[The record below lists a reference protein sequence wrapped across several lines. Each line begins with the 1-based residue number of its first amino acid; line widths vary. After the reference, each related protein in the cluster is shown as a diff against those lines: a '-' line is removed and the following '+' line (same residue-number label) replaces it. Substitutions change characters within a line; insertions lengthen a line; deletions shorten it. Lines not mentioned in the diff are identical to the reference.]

1 MTQGKRKARRRRPRI
16 GRIAYWVLAVL
27 VGLPAVLVALYAVVP
42 PPATPLMVIRAFE
55 GEGWRRDWV
64 PLERIAPVLPQA
76 VIAAEDNLFCEHWG
90 FDLKSLREVVEEYRE
105 GERVRGAS
113 TITMQT
119 AKNLF
124 LWPGRSMIRKGIEAY
139 LTPYLELLLTKQRIL
154 ELYLNVAE
162 WGPGIYGAEA
172 AARTHFGR
180 SAAELTEQQAALLAA
195 VLPNPRRFS
204 AGQPSD
210 YIRKRATTLRQR
222 IDQLGP
228 LLDCAKSG
236 E

>member
-1 MTQGKRKARRRRPRI
+1 M
-16 GRIAYWVLAVL
+16 
-27 VGLPAVLVALYAVVP
+27 VALYAVVP
-42 PPATPLMVIRAFE
+42 PPATPLMLIRAVE
-55 GEGWRRDWV
+55 GEGWQRDWV
-64 PLERIAPVLPQA
+64 PFERIAPALPRA

-90 FDLKSLREVVEEYRE
+90 FDLQSLRDVVEEYRE

-139 LTPYLELLLTKQRIL
+139 LTPYLELLLTKRRIL

-162 WGPGIYGAEA
+162 WGPGVYGAEA

-210 YIRKRATTLRQR
+210 YIRKRAATLRQR

-228 LLDCAKSG
+228 LLDCANSG